1 MTQFL
6 IGVIIFILTFALIVS
21 EKIPDTLSALLGGFL
36 MIAVGI
42 ISEEKA
48 FESIDMEV
56 IFLLIGMMII
66 VHIMSETGV
75 FQWVAIRL
83 AQFVRGEPFLLLILL
98 MLATALFSAF
108 LDNVTTIMLIVPV
121 SIILTEQLKLD
132 PIPFLLM
139 EVFASNIGGAATLIG
154 DPPNILIATAGEISF
169 NEFMFNMGPLVLID
183 MLFLIIISWF
193 LFGRKMKVS
202 RDLKARIMEIDPNR
216 ALRDNK
222 ILMKSG
228 IVMGLVILGFLT
240 NSITN
245 FGIAA
250 TAMSGAVVLMIIA
263 KQDPEEIFKTVEWK
277 TLFFFIG
284 LFILV
289 QGVVEIGV
297 LKILGQKMIK
307 VTHGN
312 LKITSAL
319 ILWISTFVSAIVNN
333 IPYTTTIIPLIK
345 NELIPN
351 IMKLHPELTKK
362 TIEYALW
369 WALSV
374 GACFG
379 GNATIVGASANVVAT
394 GIAAKSGRKISFFEF
409 LKYGVLITILTV
421 IVSNI
426 YIYWRYL

>member
-1 MTQFL
+1 MTHFI
-6 IGVIIFILTFALIVS
+6 IGVVIFIVTFVLIVS

-42 ISEEKA
+42 LNEEEA

-75 FQWVAIRL
+75 FQWVAIKL
-83 AQFVRGEPFLLLILL
+83 AQFVRGEPFLLLALL
-98 MLATALFSAF
+98 MLATGLFSAF

-154 DPPNILIATAGEISF
+154 DPPNILIATAGGITF
-169 NEFMFNMGPLVLID
+169 NEFMFHMGPLVLID
-183 MLFLIIISWF
+183 MVFLVLISWV
-193 LFGRKMKVS
+193 LFRKKMNVS

-216 ALRDNK
+216 ALKDNK
-222 ILMKSG
+222 ILIKSG
-228 IVMGLVILGFLT
+228 IIMGLVILGFLT
-240 NSITN
+240 NSVTH

-250 TAMSGAVVLMIIA
+250 TAMSGAVALMIIA
-263 KQDPEEIFKTVEWK
+263 KQDPEEMFKTVEWK

-289 QGVVEIGV
+289 EGVVKIGV
-297 LKILGQKMIK
+297 LKLLGEEMIR
-307 VTHGN
+307 VTGGD
-312 LKITSAL
+312 LKITSTL
-319 ILWISTFVSAIVNN
+319 ILWVSTAASAIVNN
-333 IPYTTTIIPLIK
+333 IPYTATLIPLIK
-345 NELIPN
+345 DELIPN
-351 IMKLHPELTKK
+351 IMKIHPELTKK
-362 TIEYALW
+362 TVEYGLW

-421 IVSNI
+421 LVSNV